1 MAASIHAARKRRQGN
16 GSAEKA
22 QKVAAWKD
30 KFLREDSADMA
41 EESEDEQPLWG
52 ALPAAETFLKS
63 GWLEKKTID
72 FGWNRLFVAVTV
84 SEVVFSVDENSFVCD
99 RIVLSEVEKVV
110 AHTSLQSFK
119 VTPRNG
125 EADCSATRDDEGQ
138 DTISRL
144 SSQNAIANNS
154 IAPPSM
160 KNILLLQ
167 SATKPAPQKVKSS
180 TGAHFLKALSQDE
193 KEDCVLEI
201 FTKDGGF
208 NDGRIFAVRGANHD
222 EALSWTQ
229 TIEELALAASIR
241 IKAANEKSLFQKVQN
256 SARSTYEHSVVQMG
270 SALLVGINFVI
281 MALQYEMMPSKNT
294 QEPDV
299 KRVFDGVEY
308 SFTVLFLMEL
318 CLNMLAHWFQEFW
331 GDLGNIMDFVVV
343 LVSVLSIFLEDLP
356 GLRCRVCV

>member
-1 MAASIHAARKRRQGN
+1 MR
-16 GSAEKA
+16 
-22 QKVAAWKD
+22 
-30 KFLREDSADMA
+30 
-41 EESEDEQPLWG
+41 
-52 ALPAAETFLKS
+52 
-63 GWLEKKTID
+63 
-72 FGWNRLFVAVTV
+72 
-84 SEVVFSVDENSFVCD
+84 EVVFSVDENSFVCD
-99 RIVLSEVEKVV
+99 RIVLSEIEKVV

-138 DTISRL
+138 DSISRC
-144 SSQNAIANNS
+144 SSQNAFAKNS
-154 IAPPSM
+154 IDPPSM
-160 KNILLLQ
+160 KNILLQ
-167 SATKPAPQKVKSS
+167 SATKPALQKVKSS

-201 FTKDGGF
+201 FTNNGGF

-229 TIEELALAASIR
+229 IIQELAQQEVAR
-241 IKAANEKSLFQKVQN
+241 IKAANEKSLFEKVQT

-299 KRVFDGVEY
+299 KRAFDGVEY
-308 SFTVLFLMEL
+308 AFTVLFLMEL
-318 CLNMLAHWFQEFW
+318 FLNMLAHWFKEFW
-331 GDLGNIMDFVVV
+331 GDVGNIMDFVVV
-343 LVSVLSIFLEDLP
+343 LISVLSIFLDDLP
-356 GLRCRVCV
+356 GLWCFVFV

>member
-1 MAASIHAARKRRQGN
+1 MAAIIHAARKRRQGK
-16 GSAEKA
+16 GKA
-22 QKVAAWKD
+22 QQAQQVAAW
-30 KFLREDSADMA
+30 DSSEEA
-41 EESEDEQPLWG
+41 EEPEDEPPTVWG

-72 FGWNRLFVAVTV
+72 FGWNRVFVAVT
-84 SEVVFSVDENSFVCD
+84 SREVLFSVDENSFVCD
-99 RIVLSEVEKVV
+99 RIVLSEIEKVA

-144 SSQNAIANNS
+144 SSQNAIAKNS

-229 TIEELALAASIR
+229 TIQDLAQQEVAR
-241 IKAANEKSLFQKVQN
+241 MKAANEKSSFEKVQN

-299 KRVFDGVEY
+299 KRAFDGVEY
-308 SFTVLFLMEL
+308 AFTVLFLMEL
-318 CLNMLAHWFQEFW
+318 CLNMLAHWFKEFW
-331 GDLGNIMDFVVV
+331 GDVGNIMDFVVV
-343 LVSVLSIFLEDLP
+343 LISVLSIFLDDLP
-356 GLRCRVCV
+356 GLRCFVCVFCVCE